1 MNNTLAVLSA
11 LTILSASAWSQT
23 QPVTIEFRAVVGS
36 EDFACGRSY
45 SGIGTTRSRI
55 TPKDFRLYVHSLR
68 LIDEK
73 GVEVPIDLEQDGKWQ
88 FDDVALLDFE
98 SGSGGCSNGNVDMNM
113 EVSGTVPAGHKY
125 RGLRFAV
132 GVPFN
137 KNHTDLTA
145 MPSPLNLTA
154 LNWSWNAGRKFARI
168 EFASTGRPTGY
179 VLHLGSTGCMPKG
192 SKTTPATSCAQPN
205 RPEIALRDFDP
216 ANSVVVADLAALL
229 KDSNV
234 DTTNEKFKSGCMSS
248 VNNPDCAPLFA
259 NLGLPFGDQPAR
271 QPTFF
276 RTGSRK
282 GAAMSAGR

>member
-98 SGSGGCSNGNVDMNM
+98 SGSGGCSNGNVDI
-113 EVSGTVPAGHKY
+113 
-125 RGLRFAV
+125 
-132 GVPFN
+132 N